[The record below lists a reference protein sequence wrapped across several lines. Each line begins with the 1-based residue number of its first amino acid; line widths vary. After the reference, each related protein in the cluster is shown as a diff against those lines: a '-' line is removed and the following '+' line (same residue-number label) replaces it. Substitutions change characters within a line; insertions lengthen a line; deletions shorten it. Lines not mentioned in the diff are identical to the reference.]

1 MGAYAGVEK
10 RRPCRGPAENER
22 HGGAEIWGWI
32 WSRSSTRERIRDD
45 FVGGS
50 SVGPIPE
57 VCGAVVVSGDV
68 CLSPGS
74 HDGSNRR
81 MKRVVGQR
89 FEEKKTS
96 SFITEPRELL
106 VKPGDHAPT
115 SEVASNH
122 AR

>member
-1 MGAYAGVEK
+1 MVVLKFGDGFGREVVPEK
-10 RRPCRGPAENER
+10 GEGR
-22 HGGAEIWGWI
+22 
-32 WSRSSTRERIRDD
+32 RIRDD

-74 HDGSNRR
+74 HDGSNCR
-81 MKRVVGQR
+81 MKRLVGQR